1 MTEDEKDTG
10 KPDKENSTD
19 KGQGSSSASG
29 PMEMGMGMAKKM
41 MGQMGKGGP
50 SPMAMMQKMMAQMGQ
65 GQEGGAQM
73 PPMMQMCM
81 GMCSEMLT
89 AIKRTTDMAAF
100 ATPELQNL
108 FTEWLE
114 TLEEEALRHLEEG
127 GETDVAGLAKALNI
141 SEESTVYLVA
151 HMTNSGKVLS
161 KVQAIG
167 EGKKQ

>member
-1 MTEDEKDTG
+1 MTDEKE
-10 KPDKENSTD
+10 KAESPS
-19 KGQGSSSASG
+19 

-41 MGQMGKGGP
+41 MGQMGAGEP
-50 SPMAMMQKMMAQMGQ
+50 SPMAMMQRMMGQMGQ

-100 ATPELQNL
+100 ATPELHQL

-114 TLEEEALRHLEEG
+114 TLEDEALRRLEED
-127 GETDVAGLAKALNI
+127 GETDVAGLAKALKI
-141 SEESTVYLVA
+141 TEASAAYLIA
-151 HMTNSGKVLS
+151 HMTSSGKVQSQVRASEKS
-161 KVQAIG
+161 KEQ
-167 EGKKQ
+167 

>member
-1 MTEDEKDTG
+1 MSDEKE
-10 KPDKENSTD
+10 KAESPS
-19 KGQGSSSASG
+19 

-89 AIKRTTDMAAF
+89 AIKRTTDTAAF
-100 ATPELQNL
+100 ATPELHQL
-108 FTEWLE
+108 FAVWLE
-114 TLEEEALRHLEEG
+114 TLETEALRHLEES
-127 GETDVAGLAKALNI
+127 GETDAAGLAKALNI
-141 SEESTVYLVA
+141 SEESAVYLIA
-151 HMTNSGKVLS
+151 HMTGSGKVQSQVRASEKS
-161 KVQAIG
+161 KEQ
-167 EGKKQ
+167 

>member
-1 MTEDEKDTG
+1 MTDEKE
-10 KPDKENSTD
+10 KAESPS
-19 KGQGSSSASG
+19 

-50 SPMAMMQKMMAQMGQ
+50 GPMAMMQKMMAQMGQ

-100 ATPELQNL
+100 ATPELHQL
-108 FTEWLE
+108 FAEWLE
-114 TLEEEALRHLEEG
+114 TLEDEGLRHLKEG
-127 GETDVAGLAKALNI
+127 GETDAAGLAKALNI
-141 SEESTVYLVA
+141 SEESAVYLIA
-151 HMTNSGKVLS
+151 HMTRSGKVHS
-161 KVQAIG
+161 KVRAS
-167 EGKKQ
+167 EKRKKE